1 MSPSHW
7 FSKNYNEA
15 SSRFREQ
22 ISNLKILGHNV
33 VHEQLNLDHCG
44 PFSEELI
51 IDIAIVGSIQSEKMF
66 LYTSGIHGVEGFAG
80 SAIQLSVLDLISNE
94 APFDTHCIIFIHI
107 INPYGMAWLRRV
119 NENNVDLNRNFL
131 NEKSEFHG
139 EPDGYERINNFL
151 NPSKIPNK
159 YDFSFYLKG
168 VLYLVK
174 YGFRNLK
181 QWIAQGQY
189 QRSDSIQFG
198 GKEMQKGPALI
209 MNWLKNNITQVKEAV
224 AVDLHTGLGPSGYD
238 TILIPDT
245 INKEDYD
252 VLKNIYQDHVAP
264 LDPDKGIGY
273 KIKGDLH
280 SGITNY
286 FSDIKW
292 IYVTQEFGTF
302 PPTTVFKNLRAEN
315 MWTQNSSLKGDE
327 ELLKH
332 WSRMKLMRTFN
343 PDDQVWQSKI
353 IDRGLKVFNDTRAYL
368 IKS

>member
-1 MSPSHW
+1 
-7 FSKNYNEA
+7 
-15 SSRFREQ
+15 
-22 ISNLKILGHNV
+22 LGHNV
-33 VHEQLNLDHCG
+33 KHEQLNLESHG

-51 IDIAIVGSIQSEKMF
+51 IDIAVIGPITSKKLF
-66 LYTSGIHGVEGFAG
+66 LYSSGIHGVEGFAG

-94 APFDTHCIIFIHI
+94 KPFDTHCIIFIHI

-131 NEKSEFHG
+131 NNQSEFKG

-151 NPSKIPNK
+151 NPAKTPNK

-168 VLYLVK
+168 AFYLVK

-189 QRSDSIQFG
+189 RRSDSIQFG
-198 GKEMQKGPALI
+198 GKEMQKGPTLL

-252 VLKNIYQDHVAP
+252 V
-264 LDPDKGIGY
+264 
-273 KIKGDLH
+273 
-280 SGITNY
+280 
-286 FSDIKW
+286 
-292 IYVTQEFGTF
+292 
-302 PPTTVFKNLRAEN
+302 
-315 MWTQNSSLKGDE
+315 
-327 ELLKH
+327 
-332 WSRMKLMRTFN
+332 
-343 PDDQVWQSKI
+343 
-353 IDRGLKVFNDTRAYL
+353 
-368 IKS
+368 